1 MPRCA
6 SSLFNQVF
14 FADASSVSVRIE
26 LIQVARLGAKLL
38 GDSADLVREF
48 YRRQWTAAGAGRDR
62 SACPDLYYTVF
73 TLNGCEALQAGFPD
87 AQLETWLRT
96 FGEGEGLDLVHLT
109 SLARCWASLGRKR
122 MPAGLAKA
130 LLTRLELFRKSD
142 GGYDTSATKPHGTA
156 YGSFLALGA
165 YQDLGK
171 FPPRPLSIV
180 QSLKRLET
188 PDHAWNNAPGLP
200 VGSTNPTA
208 GAVTLLRHLH
218 LPLNP
223 AVGDWL
229 LARLHPQGGFTA
241 VPGAPI
247 PDLLSTA
254 TALHALAS
262 LDRRL
267 AAAQRER
274 CLDFVDSLWSAEG
287 GFHGHWADDHL
298 DAEYT
303 FYGLLALGHL
313 SVS

>member
-1 MPRCA
+1 M
-6 SSLFNQVF
+6 
-14 FADASSVSVRIE
+14 SVRLE
-26 LIQVARLGAKLL
+26 LIQVARLGAKEL
-38 GDSADLVREF
+38 GDSAELVRDF
-48 YRRQWTAAGAGRDR
+48 YRRQWTEVGGGRDR
-62 SACPDLYYTVF
+62 SDRSDLYYTVF
-73 TLNGCEALQAGFPD
+73 TLNGCEALEIEIPD
-87 AQLETWLRT
+87 AKLAVWLET
-96 FGEGEGLDLVHLT
+96 FGDGDGLDLVHLT
-109 SLARCWASLGRKR
+109 SLARCWASLGKRR
-122 MPAGLAKA
+122 MPDGRAKA
-130 LLTRLELFRKSD
+130 LLARLEAFRKPD
-142 GGYDTSATKPHGTA
+142 GGYDNDAKKVHGTA

-171 FPPRPLSIV
+171 FPPKPLRIV

-188 PDHAWNNAPGLP
+188 PDHAWNNSPGLP

-223 AVGDWL
+223 AIGDWL

-241 VPGAPI
+241 VPGAPM

-262 LDRRL
+262 LDRRPT
-267 AAAQRER
+267 ATQRER
-274 CLDFVDSLWSAEG
+274 CLDFVDSLWTAEG

-313 SVS
+313 SVQ

>member
-1 MPRCA
+1 M
-6 SSLFNQVF
+6 
-14 FADASSVSVRIE
+14 
-26 LIQVARLGAKLL
+26 LGE
-38 GDSADLVREF
+38 SAELVRDF
-48 YRRQWTAAGAGRDR
+48 YRRQWTVAGGGRDR
-62 SACPDLYYTVF
+62 LDRPDLYYTVF
-73 TLNGCEALQAGFPD
+73 TLNGCEALGVPVPVV
-87 AQLETWLRT
+87 QLETWLRT
-96 FGEGEGLDLVHLT
+96 FGEGNELDLVHLT
-109 SLARCWASLGRKR
+109 SLARCWASLGKQRIPK
-122 MPAGLAKA
+122 GLPKA
-130 LLTRLELFRKSD
+130 VLARLETFRKPD
-142 GGYDTSATKPHGTA
+142 GGYDTSPTKPNGTA

-188 PDHAWNNAPGLP
+188 PDQAWNNAPGLP
-200 VGSTNPTA
+200 IGSTNPTA

-241 VPGAPI
+241 VPGAPM

-267 AAAQRER
+267 TAQQRER
-274 CLDFVDSLWSAEG
+274 CLDYVDTLWSAEG

-313 SVS
+313 SVA

>member
-1 MPRCA
+1 M
-6 SSLFNQVF
+6 
-14 FADASSVSVRIE
+14 SVRIE
-26 LIQVARLGAKLL
+26 LLQVARLGAKEL
-38 GDSADLVREF
+38 GDSAELVRAF
-48 YRRQWTAAGAGRDR
+48 YCRQWTDAGAGRDR
-62 SACPDLYYTVF
+62 SDRSDLYYTVF
-73 TLNGCEALQAGFPD
+73 TLNGCEALEVAVPD
-87 AQLETWLRT
+87 VNLAVWLQK
-96 FGEGEGLDLVHLT
+96 FGVGEGLDLVHLT
-109 SLARCWASLGRKR
+109 SLARCWASLGKKR
-122 MPAGLAKA
+122 MPDGLAKA
-130 LLTRLELFRKSD
+130 LLARLEAFRKPD
-142 GGYDTSATKPHGTA
+142 GGYDSSTSKQHGTA

-180 QSLKRLET
+180 QSLKLLET

-241 VPGAPI
+241 VPGAPM

-267 AAAQRER
+267 TTAQRER

-313 SVS
+313 SVQ

>member
-1 MPRCA
+1 
-6 SSLFNQVF
+6 
-14 FADASSVSVRIE
+14 
-26 LIQVARLGAKLL
+26 VARLGAQML
-38 GDSADLVREF
+38 GESADLVRDF
-48 YRRQWTAAGAGRDR
+48 YRRQWTVAGGGRDR
-62 SACPDLYYTVF
+62 SDRPDLYYTVF
-73 TLNGCEALQAGFPD
+73 TLNGCEALGMPAPE

-96 FGEGEGLDLVHLT
+96 FGEGGELDLVHLT
-109 SLARCWASLGRKR
+109 ALARCWASLGKLRIPK
-122 MPAGLAKA
+122 GLPKA
-130 LLTRLELFRKSD
+130 LLTRLETFRKPD
-142 GGYDTSATKPHGTA
+142 GGYDNSLAKPHGTA

-200 VGSTNPTA
+200 IGSTNPTA

-229 LARLHPQGGFTA
+229 LARLHSQGGFTA
-241 VPGAPI
+241 VPGAPM

-267 AAAQRER
+267 TTEQRER
-274 CLDFVDSLWSAEG
+274 CLDYVDTLWSAEG

-313 SVS
+313 SVA

>member
-1 MPRCA
+1 M
-6 SSLFNQVF
+6 
-14 FADASSVSVRIE
+14 SVRIE
-26 LIQVARLGAKLL
+26 LIQVARLGAKFL
-38 GDSADLVREF
+38 GESAGLVREF
-48 YRRQWTAAGAGRDR
+48 YRRQWTDAGAGRDR
-62 SACPDLYYTVF
+62 SGRADLYYTVF
-73 TLNGCEALQAGFPD
+73 ALNGCEALEVVVPD
-87 AQLETWLRT
+87 AQLDTWLRT
-96 FGEGEGLDLVHLT
+96 FGEGEGLDLVHVT
-109 SLARCWASLGRKR
+109 SLARCWASLGKKR
-122 MPAGLAKA
+122 MPADLAKA
-130 LLTRLELFRKSD
+130 LLARLESFRKPD
-142 GGYDTSATKPHGTA
+142 GGYDGAPNKQHGTA

-165 YQDLGK
+165 YQDFGK
-171 FPPRPLSIV
+171 FPPSPLSIV
-180 QSLKRLET
+180 QSLKLLET

-218 LPLNP
+218 LPINP

-241 VPGAPI
+241 VPGAPM

-267 AAAQRER
+267 TAAQRER
-274 CLDFVDSLWSAEG
+274 CLDFVDTLWSAEG
-287 GFHGHWADDHL
+287 GFHGHWADDDL

-313 SVS
+313 SEG

>member
-1 MPRCA
+1 MLLP
-6 SSLFNQVF
+6 
-14 FADASSVSVRIE
+14 VSVRIE
-26 LIQVARLGAKLL
+26 LLQVARLGAQML
-38 GDSADLVREF
+38 GDSAGLVREF
-48 YRRQWTAAGAGRDR
+48 YRRQWTDAGGGRDR
-62 SACPDLYYTVF
+62 SDRPDLYYTVF
-73 TLNGCEALQAGFPD
+73 TLNGCEALEVAIPD
-87 AQLETWLRT
+87 AKLEAWLES

-109 SLARCWASLGRKR
+109 SLARCWASLGKKR
-122 MPAGLAKA
+122 LPDGLPKA
-130 LLTRLELFRKSD
+130 LLARLEAFRKPD
-142 GGYDTSATKPHGTA
+142 GGYDGDPKKAHGTA

-171 FPPRPLSIV
+171 LPPKPLRIV
-180 QSLKRLET
+180 QSLKHLET
-188 PDHAWNNAPGLP
+188 ADHAWNNSPGLP
-200 VGSTNPTA
+200 LGSTNPTA

-229 LARLHPQGGFTA
+229 LARLHAQGGFTA
-241 VPGAPI
+241 VPGAPM

-267 AAAQRER
+267 TAAQRER
-274 CLDFVDSLWSAEG
+274 CLDFVDSLWSAAG
-287 GFHGHWADDHL
+287 GFHGHWADDEL

-313 SVS
+313 SVQ

>member
-1 MPRCA
+1 M
-6 SSLFNQVF
+6 
-14 FADASSVSVRIE
+14 SVRIE
-26 LIQVARLGAKLL
+26 LLQVARLGAKEL
-38 GDSADLVREF
+38 GDSAELVRAF
-48 YRRQWTAAGAGRDR
+48 YRRQWTDAGAGRDR
-62 SACPDLYYTVF
+62 SDRSDLYYTVF
-73 TLNGCEALQAGFPD
+73 TLNGCEALEVAVPEENL
-87 AQLETWLRT
+87 AAWLQT
-96 FGEGEGLDLVHLT
+96 FGVGEGLDLVHLT
-109 SLARCWASLGRKR
+109 SLARCWASLGKKR
-122 MPAGLAKA
+122 IPAGLAKA
-130 LLTRLELFRKSD
+130 LLARLEAFRKPD
-142 GGYDTSATKPHGTA
+142 GGYDSSASKQHGTA

-180 QSLKRLET
+180 QSLKLLET
-188 PDHAWNNAPGLP
+188 PDHAWNNTPGLP

-241 VPGAPI
+241 VPGAPM

-267 AAAQRER
+267 TAAQRER

-313 SVS
+313 RVQ